1 MMLLVGKMM
10 NFIRDVPQPVQE
22 WDKKVLSMSS
32 LSTDMRWMRKIL
44 ILSTYLN
51 LFWANFDFFR
61 LSIDMH
67 PLKNVFE
74 NWLTIYSVK
83 KFNSLKTKSKLRRQ

>member
-32 LSTDMRWMRKIL
+32 LSTDMRWM
-44 ILSTYLN
+44 
-51 LFWANFDFFR
+51 
-61 LSIDMH
+61 
-67 PLKNVFE
+67 KN
-74 NWLTIYSVK
+74 
-83 KFNSLKTKSKLRRQ
+83 

>member
-10 NFIRDVPQPVQE
+10 NFIQDVPQPVQE

-44 ILSTYLN
+44 ILSTYFEQILIF
-51 LFWANFDFFR
+51 LIIHRYAPFKKCF
-61 LSIDMH
+61 
-67 PLKNVFE
+67 LKI
-74 NWLTIYSVK
+74 NWLFTVS
-83 KFNSLKTKSKLRRQ
+83 KSSIV

>member
-10 NFIRDVPQPVQE
+10 NLIQDVPQPVQE

-32 LSTDMRWMRKIL
+32 LSTDMRWTRKIL
-44 ILSTYLN
+44 ILSK
-51 LFWANFDFFR
+51 FWFFR